1 MLEDNIIVE
10 LKEVTKRLDIY
21 NEELREHM
29 MQTLLVRQDV
39 RNHREYFQKQIDLMV
54 DRMEK
59 QEAAFSSL
67 PIKVLH
73 IVSIVGGLLA
83 LFKMLR

>member
-1 MLEDNIIVE
+1 MLEGRIVEE

-39 RNHREYFQKQIDLMV
+39 KNNREYFQKQIDLMV
-54 DRMEK
+54 ERMEK

-73 IVSIVGGLLA
+73 IVSIMGGLLA
-83 LFKMLR
+83 LVKMFR